1 MARKP
6 ASPGL
11 PSQRQL
17 RAGEIIRHAL
27 AEIIAR
33 EDFRD
38 PELAGVLVTVGEVRC
53 SPDLKRANVFVTPL
67 GDDTEEGRT
76 KLAGAL
82 NRASSFLRG
91 RLGREI
97 EMKFTPVLNFI
108 ADKSYDEATAIDR
121 LLADPRVR
129 RDLDADS

>member
-1 MARKP
+1 MARRP
-6 ASPGL
+6 TPPGL

-27 AEIIAR
+27 AEIISR

-38 PELAGVLVTVGEVRC
+38 PDLANVIVTVGEVRC
-53 SPDLKRANVFVTPL
+53 SPDLKHANIFVTPL
-67 GDDTEEGRT
+67 GDESEEGRKRLT
-76 KLAGAL
+76 EAL
-82 NRASSFLRG
+82 TRAKGFLRA

-97 EMKFTPVLNFI
+97 ELKFTPELHFI
-108 ADKSYDEATAIDR
+108 ADASYDEATAIDR

-129 RDLDADS
+129 RDVDSQD

>member
-6 ASPGL
+6 ASSAM

-27 AEIIAR
+27 ADLITR

-38 PELAGVLVTVGEVRC
+38 PDLIGVMVTVGEVRC

-67 GDDTEEGRT
+67 GDDSSEGRE
-76 KLAGAL
+76 KLAKAL
-82 NRASSFLRG
+82 NRAAAFLRG
-91 RLGREI
+91 KLGREI
-97 EMKFTPVLNFI
+97 ELKFTPELHFI

-129 RDLDADS
+129 RDLED

>member
-53 SPDLKRANVFVTPL
+53 SPDLKRASVFVTPL

>member
-1 MARKP
+1 MAKKS
-6 ASPGL
+6 ATPGL

-27 AEIIAR
+27 AEVISR

-38 PELAGVLVTVGEVRC
+38 PDLAGVLVTVGEVRC
-53 SPDLKRANVFVTPL
+53 SPDLKRANIFVTPL
-67 GDDTEEGRT
+67 GDDTEAGRE

-82 NRASSFLRG
+82 NRASAFLRG

-97 EMKFTPVLNFI
+97 ELKFTPELHFI

-129 RDLDADS
+129 RDVEG

>member
-1 MARKP
+1 MKARK
-6 ASPGL
+6 ASTPGL

-27 AEIIAR
+27 AEVISR
-33 EDFRD
+33 EYFRD

-53 SPDLKRANVFVTPL
+53 SPDLKRANIFVTPL
-67 GDDTEEGRT
+67 GDDTEEGRE

-82 NRASSFLRG
+82 NRASAFLRG

-97 EMKFTPVLNFI
+97 ELKFTPELHFI

-129 RDLDADS
+129 RDVEG

>member
-1 MARKP
+1 MAKKP
-6 ASPGL
+6 ATPGL

-33 EDFRD
+33 EEFRD
-38 PELAGVLVTVGEVRC
+38 PELADVLVTVGEVRC

-67 GDDTEEGRT
+67 GDDTEDGR
-76 KLAGAL
+76 KRLAGAL
-82 NRASSFLRG
+82 NRAAAFLRG

-97 EMKFTPVLNFI
+97 ELKFTPELHFI

-129 RDLDADS
+129 RDIED

>member
-1 MARKP
+1 MARKS

-17 RAGEIIRHAL
+17 RAGEIVRHAL

-38 PELAGVLVTVGEVRC
+38 PDLADVLVTVGEVRC
-53 SPDLKRANVFVTPL
+53 SPDLKHANVFVTPL
-67 GDDTEEGRT
+67 GDDTEEGRA
-76 KLAGAL
+76 KLAAAL
-82 NRASSFLRG
+82 NRASAFLRG

-97 EMKFTPVLNFI
+97 ELKFTPVLNFI

-129 RDLDADS
+129 RDLGSED

>member
-1 MARKP
+1 MARKS

-17 RAGEIIRHAL
+17 RAGEIVRHAL

-38 PELAGVLVTVGEVRC
+38 PDLAGVLVTVGEVRC
-53 SPDLKRANVFVTPL
+53 SPDLKHANVFVTPL
-67 GDDTEEGRT
+67 GDDTEEGRA
-76 KLAGAL
+76 KLAAAL
-82 NRASSFLRG
+82 NRASAFLRG

-97 EMKFTPVLNFI
+97 ELKFTPVLNFI

-129 RDLDADS
+129 RDLASED

>member
-6 ASPGL
+6 ASSGL

-17 RAGEIIRHAL
+17 RAGEIVRHAL

-38 PELAGVLVTVGEVRC
+38 PDLAGVLVTVGEVRC

-67 GDDTEEGRT
+67 GDDTEEGRA

-82 NRASSFLRG
+82 NRASAFLRG

-97 EMKFTPVLNFI
+97 ELKFTPVLNFI

-129 RDLDADS
+129 RDLSGED

>member
-1 MARKP
+1 MAKKP
-6 ASPGL
+6 AKPGL

-27 AEIIAR
+27 AEVIAR
-33 EDFRD
+33 EDLRD
-38 PELAGVLVTVGEVRC
+38 PELTGVMVTVGEVRC
-53 SPDLKRANVFVTPL
+53 SPDLKRARVYVTPL
-67 GDDTEEGRT
+67 GDDTQAGRA

-82 NRASSFLRG
+82 NRAAPFLRG

-97 EMKFTPVLNFI
+97 ELKFTPELHFV

-121 LLADPRVR
+121 LLSDPRVR
-129 RDLDADS
+129 RDLED